1 MTSDTSTTVHAMD
14 PLSPRML
21 FAGIAALALV
31 AAGFGYWWTSL
42 RAGGNAAAVAA
53 VQPDAVAAHAGLNMG
68 SNAGTGMTMGSGGPA
83 MPSSAPH
90 GTGSDQMM
98 AMTDRL
104 AERLKKQPQDAE
116 GWAML
121 ARTYSV
127 LGRPAEAI
135 KAYEKAVALRK
146 DDAMLL
152 ADYAD
157 ILAVQNNRQL
167 AGEPMRLV
175 ERALQIEPGNL
186 KALSMAGSA
195 AFDRQDFAKAVQYWE
210 QVVALA
216 PPEHPMAQQILPSL
230 EQARA
235 LSGKP
240 AQAPKGAKLVGLAK
254 P

>member
-1 MTSDTSTTVHAMD
+1 MTSDTQATANPADS
-14 PLSPRML
+14 LSPRML
-21 FAGIAALALV
+21 FAGIASLALV
-31 AAGFGYWWTSL
+31 AAGFGYWWTGL
-42 RAGGNAAAVAA
+42 RAAGNVASAV
-53 VQPDAVAAHAGLNMG
+53 VGQPVMVAAHAGM
-68 SNAGTGMTMGSGGPA
+68 GTGMGMGSSAPA
-83 MPSSAPH
+83 APASAPH
-90 GTGSDQMM
+90 GTGSDQVL

-121 ARTYSV
+121 ARSYSV
-127 LGRPAEAI
+127 LGRPAEAV

-216 PPEHPMAQQILPSL
+216 PPGHPMAEQILPSL

-240 AQAPKGAKLVGLAK
+240 TQPPARAKLVGLAK

>member
-1 MTSDTSTTVHAMD
+1 
-14 PLSPRML
+14 ML

-42 RAGGNAAAVAA
+42 RAGGSTAAVATA
-53 VQPDAVAAHAGLNMG
+53 QPDAVAAHAGMG
-68 SNAGTGMTMGSGGPA
+68 MGSGGPA
-83 MPSSAPH
+83 MASSAPH

-167 AGEPMRLV
+167 AGEPLRLV

-216 PPEHPMAQQILPSL
+216 PPEHPMAQQIRPSL

-240 AQAPKGAKLVGLAK
+240 AQAPRGTKLVGLAK

>member
-1 MTSDTSTTVHAMD
+1 MTSESQATDHSVD
-14 PLSPRML
+14 DLSPRWL
-21 FAGIAALALV
+21 FAGTASVALV
-31 AAGFGYWWTSL
+31 AAAFGYWWTGA
-42 RAGGNAAAVAA
+42 RVAGNTTLVGAS
-53 VQPDAVAAHAGLNMG
+53 QPVAVAAHAGVG
-68 SNAGTGMTMGSGGPA
+68 VGAPGAPA
-83 MPSSAPH
+83 SAPH
-90 GTGSDQMM
+90 GTGSDQVM

-104 AERLKKQPQDAE
+104 AERLKRQPQDAE

-121 ARTYSV
+121 ARSYSV
-127 LGRPAEAI
+127 LGRPAEALT
-135 KAYEKAVALRK
+135 AYEKAVALRK

-157 ILAVQNNRQL
+157 TLAVQNNRQL
-167 AGEPMRLV
+167 AGEPLRLV

-210 QVVALA
+210 RVVALA
-216 PPEHPMAQQILPSL
+216 PPEHPMAQQIRPSL

-235 LSGKP
+235 LSGRP
-240 AQAPKGAKLVGLAK
+240 AQAPKNTKLVGLAR

>member
-1 MTSDTSTTVHAMD
+1 MTSDTPTTVHAAD
-14 PLSPRML
+14 TLSPRML
-21 FAGIAALALV
+21 FAGIASLALV

-42 RAGGNAAAVAA
+42 RVGGNASTDAAAQPAA
-53 VQPDAVAAHAGLNMG
+53 MAAHAGMDMG
-68 SNAGTGMTMGSGGPA
+68 AGGSSMVA
-83 MPSSAPH
+83 SAPH
-90 GTGSDQMM
+90 GTGNDQMM

-167 AGEPMRLV
+167 EGEPLRLV

-195 AFDRQDFAKAVQYWE
+195 AFDRQDFAKAVHYWE
-210 QVVALA
+210 QVVTLA